1 MEKDRVTLTANAR
14 SAWEK
19 LVAVGRAAVR
29 KLTHT
34 RMRLLAET
42 PRSWDRDGVVQ

>member
-1 MEKDRVTLTANAR
+1 MEKDRVTLTADAR

-19 LVAVGRAAVR
+19 LVAVGRAAAR
-29 KLTHT
+29 QLTHA

-42 PRSWDRDGVVQ
+42 SQELG